1 MASTSAEVMSAGF
14 GAGDES
20 LAAALG
26 EGGIAGGG
34 EPRSQAASAKATSR
48 AGAGPRFMCII
59 VPGETA
65 AGNATLRERE

>member
-1 MASTSAEVMSAGF
+1 MSAGL
-14 GAGDES
+14 GASEP

-26 EGGIAGGG
+26 DGGIAGGG
-34 EPRSQAASAKATSR
+34 EPRSQAASARATSKAD
-48 AGAGPRFMCII
+48 AGRGFMRII